1 MMVHYFLT
9 FIFLVLLRIGA
20 LAQEAVEKLP
30 SDPEHATISESR
42 KIGWGG
48 QHSAGL
54 HKCFVRGDTIDCL
67 FVITNLESGNA
78 RDYNAGAAIGS
89 PRLIDNFHIEHKISR
104 SFYLNGRGQQQ
115 EQMNLGQN
123 EAAWFVVQ
131 FEGGSNDITSA
142 RIITDGLQFSGRV
155 EK

>member
-1 MMVHYFLT
+1 MVCCFLT
-9 FIFLVLLRIGA
+9 FIFLVLLNVGA

-30 SDPEHATISESR
+30 PDPQHATISESR
-42 KIGWGG
+42 KIDWGG

-54 HKCFVRGDTIDCL
+54 HKCFVRADTIDCL
-67 FVITNLESGNA
+67 FIITNLEGGNA
-78 RDYNAGAAIGS
+78 RDYNTGDAIGA
-89 PRLIDNFHIEHKISR
+89 PRLIDNFHTEHKVSR
-104 SFYLNGRGQQQ
+104 SFYLNGRGQHQ

-123 EAAWFVVQ
+123 ETAWFVVQ

-142 RIITDGLQFSGRV
+142 RIITDGLQFSGRI